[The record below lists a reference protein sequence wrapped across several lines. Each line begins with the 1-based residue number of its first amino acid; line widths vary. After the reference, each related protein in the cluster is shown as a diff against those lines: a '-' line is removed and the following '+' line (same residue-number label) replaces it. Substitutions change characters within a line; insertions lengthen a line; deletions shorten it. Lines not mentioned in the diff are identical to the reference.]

1 MAGGWTIYYEFNLLI
16 TNNADKNLIMQKMKH
31 LFIVLLL
38 SVGANAQTTPEE
50 KMVQQTVENM
60 FATLTNADT
69 TALKKIVTANVRFYE
84 YGQVWT
90 IDTLIQK
97 VLQSKS
103 ITDFRRTNK
112 FEFVST
118 TINNR
123 AAWTTYYLQSEI
135 TRNGKQET
143 IRWMETVVLVEEKK
157 QWKIAVLH
165 STRLVKN

>member
-1 MAGGWTIYYEFNLLI
+1 
-16 TNNADKNLIMQKMKH
+16 MQKMKH

-38 SVGANAQTTPEE
+38 SVGANAQTTPEQ

-97 VLQSKS
+97 VMQSKS

-118 TINNR
+118 TINNK